1 MLERCK
7 ITALQT
13 TMLMMSA
20 ILPTAIIYLP
30 SLIYREA
37 TRDAWASVILVTVFG
52 LVVAAIVT
60 GLGLRFPD
68 MTIIQYSELLA
79 GKVVGKAIGLVF
91 IAFFIFINAV
101 ILREFTEMY
110 TIMFMPNTPA
120 LVFSI
125 GIVVT
130 SAYIVRGG
138 VEVLAR
144 VNEIVLPTAVALS
157 LAIVVLASN
166 NMKLSNLA
174 PMFENGFLPAFRG
187 AYVAALFFAETV
199 FMLMLIPY
207 LERPS
212 EARLAV
218 RRGIILVGVLQLV
231 AVVAVEAAF
240 GARCARLQ
248 FPTVTLT
255 RLVSIRDILER
266 LEPFV
271 MYIWVAGGAVK
282 VGIFLYCSALAASQW
297 LNLRDYRVAVLP
309 IGAVLVV
316 IATVLWRSVNQL
328 IDFISRVMPP
338 YFLAIEVGLPLALLV
353 LALVR
358 GKGAGKR

>member
-1 MLERCK
+1 VSERGK
-7 ITALQT
+7 ITAWQT
-13 TMLMMSA
+13 TMLLVSA

-37 TRDAWASVILVTVFG
+37 MRDAWASVIVVTIFG
-52 LVVAAIVT
+52 LVAAAIVT
-60 GLGLRFPD
+60 GLGLKFPD
-68 MTIIQYSELLA
+68 RTIIQYSELLA
-79 GKVVGKAIGLVF
+79 GKVVGKAIGLVY

-101 ILREFTEMY
+101 VLRELTEMY

-125 GIVVT
+125 GIAVT

-144 VNEIVLPTAVALS
+144 VNEIVLPTAVAMS
-157 LAIVVLASN
+157 LAIVALASN
-166 NMKLSNLA
+166 NMESANFA
-174 PMFENGFLPAFRG
+174 PVLENGFLPVFKG

-207 LERPS
+207 LDRPS
-212 EARLAV
+212 EAGIAV
-218 RRGIILVGVLQLV
+218 RRGIILVGILQLI
-231 AVVAVEAAF
+231 AVVAVGAAF

-266 LEPFV
+266 LEPLV

-282 VGIFLYCSALAASQW
+282 VGIFLYCSSLAASQW
-297 LNLRDYRVAVLP
+297 LNLRDYRVTVLP
-309 IGAVLVV
+309 IGAVIVV
-316 IATVLWRSVNQL
+316 LATVLWRSVNQL
-328 IDFISRVMPP
+328 TDFISRVMPP

-353 LALVR
+353 LASLR
-358 GKGAGKR
+358 GRGVGGQ